1 MASGQED
8 VQVSREP
15 RLLLRYPHLATSQQR
30 WDYLLN
36 CIAERGGPATW
47 AKWKKLFEVQDL
59 YANIVGKDLTG
70 RFVRWRNGER
80 KVFTFLQK
88 MAVLKPIADFLQDPE
103 LAWSAYWL
111 ESGCEPVP
119 SRGMNAVHVFR
130 DGGGSPVLL
139 TKPSK
144 SEAHGGH
151 NLHDRHLAQ
160 TYLKSLRPL
169 LKRGRPSK
177 VRSEP
182 IPKIFSDGRHDF
194 PPWYRQI
201 AHQLRREK
209 QHQQDKQLGWT
220 LSPGFKTKYLRGA
233 GELELVRSGLDD
245 TMRAAYNAMREVW
258 HGRQDVEDL
267 RVAAYIVSISR
278 IASAYQ
284 SKGL

>member
-47 AKWKKLFEVQDL
+47 ANWKKLFEVQDL
-59 YANIVGKDLTG
+59 FANIVGKDLTG

-88 MAVLKPIADFLQDPE
+88 MAVLKPIADFLQDPK
-103 LAWSAYWL
+103 LSWSAYWL

-144 SEAHGGH
+144 FEAHGGH
-151 NLHDRHLAQ
+151 NHHDRHLAQ
-160 TYLKSLRPL
+160 AYLKSLRPL
-169 LKRGRPSK
+169 PKRGRPSK
-177 VRSEP
+177 ARTEP
-182 IPKIFSDGRHDF
+182 IPQITSDGRHDF

-201 AHQLRREK
+201 AHHRRREK
-209 QHQQDKQLGWT
+209 QHRQDWEAWV
-220 LSPGFKTKYLRGA
+220 SEWERKTGKKYMEPCPHLPDVTHEIDDEIRVYGRGA
-233 GELELVRSGLDD
+233 MFRIGIYFKGENLTDF
-245 TMRAAYNAMREVW
+245 
-258 HGRQDVEDL
+258 
-267 RVAAYIVSISR
+267 
-278 IASAYQ
+278 
-284 SKGL
+284 